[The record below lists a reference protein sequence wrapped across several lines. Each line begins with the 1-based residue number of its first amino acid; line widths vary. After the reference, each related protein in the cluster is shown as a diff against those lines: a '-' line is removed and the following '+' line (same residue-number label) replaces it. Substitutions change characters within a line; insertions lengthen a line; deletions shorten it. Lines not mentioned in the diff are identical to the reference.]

1 MGLGDA
7 IVRHHAKIAK
17 VRLLSMAPSLR
28 CNFLFCRQLCI
39 WHCLLPVAV
48 PSSSHNLL
56 AQVNKAAMCAALQ
69 VVLPASI
76 AFGFMYT
83 MQTGRSPLT
92 DAKTAAT
99 GQEGMQYSIR
109 VSNPSSSS

>member
-17 VRLLSMAPSLR
+17 
-28 CNFLFCRQLCI
+28 
-39 WHCLLPVAV
+39 
-48 PSSSHNLL
+48 
-56 AQVNKAAMCAALQ
+56 

-109 VSNPSSSS
+109 VSHPSSSS